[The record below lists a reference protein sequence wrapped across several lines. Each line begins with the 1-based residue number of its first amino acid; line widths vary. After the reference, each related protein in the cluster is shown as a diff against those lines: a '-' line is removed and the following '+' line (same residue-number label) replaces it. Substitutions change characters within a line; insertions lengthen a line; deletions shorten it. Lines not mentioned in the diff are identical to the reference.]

1 MFFLLAVFKTKFS
14 KLEKELAAQAG
25 DTKKLPKVLLNP
37 DGKPRK
43 GTFEVR
49 FKGETLVS
57 LQAMPRPFT
66 PLRELD
72 LASLAGKILSK

>member
-1 MFFLLAVFKTKFS
+1 VFKTKFS
-14 KLEKELAAQAG
+14 KLEKELTAQGG
-25 DTKKLPKVLLNP
+25 DASKLPKVLLNP
-37 DGKPRK
+37 GGKPRK

-49 FKGETLVS
+49 FQGEALVS

-72 LASLAGKILSK
+72 LVALAAKILRKLR